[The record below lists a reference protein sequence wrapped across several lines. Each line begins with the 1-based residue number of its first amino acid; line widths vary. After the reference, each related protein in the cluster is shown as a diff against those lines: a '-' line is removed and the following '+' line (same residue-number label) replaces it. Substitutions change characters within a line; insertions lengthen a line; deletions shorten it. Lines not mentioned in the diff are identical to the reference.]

1 MSARPVFKKY
11 KAMVSQPSRF
21 AAVRQP
27 PKRAASPELGDE
39 DFDIVYNKRTGRPI
53 RKGAGRK
60 SLDPE
65 YLDSTEL
72 VLGDSGDERSNDEE
86 ELPMNEHTGAKTP
99 KLRKRKRTPSPTPT
113 PLSPVRYDDVFAREI
128 SPALQGLESG
138 AKAPSISLTINFPS
152 EHRGPLVVNLDVAK
166 LISQYR
172 KQQNA
177 NSAVAKELTDSSYS
191 TSTSKVAKRV
201 VGKTTS
207 PVQTT
212 KVGFLS
218 LPGELRNHIYRILFV
233 DEYPFNI
240 SKPDNFCRSGSLLST
255 CRQVYLEGRTVLYSE
270 NKFIFERQIRTRAIY
285 YQPQWIEVGFKDVR
299 RFLTNIGPANIAL
312 IRDLSLCFG
321 DTMPSG
327 SPHLKTAEQ
336 RRYVHDEHVLE
347 CLKMLGRSSQL
358 KKISLHFY
366 GKKFLAT
373 TDYRFLE
380 RLKCIKADDVQ
391 VSSDP
396 RTIFWQ
402 IKVHPNI
409 KSVLIKE
416 MTREERMFPVDPV
429 VVNESTD
436 TEEEDP
442 SDDDYMF

>member
-1 MSARPVFKKY
+1 MANQPPV
-11 KAMVSQPSRF
+11 F

-27 PKRAASPELGDE
+27 PKRAASPELGAE
-39 DFDIVYNKRTGRPI
+39 DFAVVYNKRTGRPI

-60 SLDPE
+60 SLNPE
-65 YLDSTEL
+65 YLDSTEIF
-72 VLGDSGDERSNDEE
+72 LGNSGDERSNDEGK
-86 ELPMNEHTGAKTP
+86 LPTNEHAGARTA
-99 KLRKRKRTPSPTPT
+99 KLKKRKRTPSPTPT
-113 PLSPVRYDDVFAREI
+113 PLSPVRYDDVFPREI
-128 SPALQGLESG
+128 GPALEGLESG
-138 AKAPSISLTINFPS
+138 AKAPSISLTVNFPS

-166 LISQYR
+166 LVSQYH
-172 KQQNA
+172 KQQKA
-177 NSAVAKELTDSSYS
+177 NSAVAKES
-191 TSTSKVAKRV
+191 TELGFYTSASKVAKQV

-207 PVQTT
+207 PVQKT
-212 KVGFLS
+212 KMGFLS
-218 LPGELRNHIYRILFV
+218 LPGELRNQVYRILFV
-233 DEYPFNI
+233 VEFPFNI
-240 SKPDNFCRSGSLLST
+240 SKPDNFCRSGGLLST
-255 CRQVYLEGRTVLYSE
+255 CRQVYVEGRTVLYSE
-270 NKFIFERQIRTRAIY
+270 NKFIFERQIHTRAIY
-285 YQPQWIEVGFKDVR
+285 FQAQWIEVGFKDVR

-312 IRDLSLCFG
+312 IRDLSLCFE

-336 RRYVHDEHVLE
+336 RRFVHDEHVLE

-366 GKKFLAT
+366 GKKLLAT

-380 RLKCIKADDVQ
+380 RLRCIKADDVQ
-391 VSSDP
+391 ISPDP
-396 RTIFWQ
+396 RTIFWP
-402 IKVHPNI
+402 IKVHLDI
-409 KSVLIKE
+409 KNELIKE